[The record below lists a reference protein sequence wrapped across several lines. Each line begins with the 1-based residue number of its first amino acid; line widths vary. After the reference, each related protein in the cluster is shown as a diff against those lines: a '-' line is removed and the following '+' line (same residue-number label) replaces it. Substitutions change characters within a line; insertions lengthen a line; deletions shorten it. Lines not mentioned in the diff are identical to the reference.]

1 MQHHALQR
9 AMEIARIIA
18 CLSNQVEW
26 PAEEELMRIRIG
38 VVTNSGSSM
47 LHCKFSISN

>member
-18 CLSNQVEW
+18 CLSNQVDW
-26 PAEEELMRIRIG
+26 PAEEEFMRIRTG
-38 VVTNSGSSM
+38 VVINSGSSM
-47 LHCKFSISN
+47 LHCEFSISN